1 MQGQEDRGQHGAFAQ
16 RKEFPPGWNAES
28 QMIIWRGEAGRISQ
42 AQIMKF
48 PV

>member
-1 MQGQEDRGQHGAFAQ
+1 MQGQEDRGQHGAFA
-16 RKEFPPGWNAES
+16 KGKFPAGWNAES
-28 QMIIWRGEAGRISQ
+28 HMIIWRGEAGRISQ